1 MKRLFLLILIV
12 PLIMACSKSSGG
24 GDSDSTTY
32 TLYNKVK
39 LPDAVGAKIDYTLY
53 EYNSKGEKIANHK
66 IPNMKEGASSTFT
79 ANPQAEKVKVFF
91 SYWGHL
97 NYDHWVQQVFYLKKG
112 KNISITITND
122 TATGDNEP

>member
-1 MKRLFLLILIV
+1 MKKLFLLMLAL
-12 PLIMACSKSSGG
+12 PFLFSCSKGSG

-32 TLYNKVK
+32 TLINKVK

-79 ANPQAEKVKVFF
+79 ANAQAEKVKVFY

-112 KNISITITND
+112 KNITITVSD
-122 TATGDNEP
+122 SSAVGDNEP